1 MPARP
6 PIRSLPF
13 DPASKPTL
21 GFEMF
26 KLSSLYERA
35 HRKVLS
41 HALEVPQRPEFHTIY
56 VGLQGRGEL
65 LVDFTPTPIGADR
78 ITVVAR
84 NRVQQFHRAPK
95 SGLDAWMLL
104 FTPEFIELPSAA
116 DPLAMPSI
124 LWPLDHVP
132 ALSLNADDHAAVLA
146 ITDQL
151 HLERSRPLD
160 RFQPLVLSSLLR
172 SILLRLERAV
182 AWHSPMTVLRRF
194 FTILERDFARTREVE
209 HYARESGISPRR
221 LSELLREEL
230 GRSTKQVIDERV
242 ILEHKR
248 LLAHTGVSVKELAGL
263 TGFDEPTNLVKF
275 FRLHTGQTP
284 LEFRSGHLTKV
295 KGNGPKR
302 RTGVTGNR

>member
-6 PIRSLPF
+6 PISSLPF

-65 LVDFTPTPIGADR
+65 IVDFTPTPIGAGL

-84 NRVQQFHRAPK
+84 GRIQQFHRVPK

-104 FTPEFIELPSAA
+104 FTPDVIERPSPT

-124 LWPLDHVP
+124 LWPLDDVP
-132 ALSLNADDHAAVLA
+132 SLALNAHEHDAVHALTTELHHERNRSLDTFQPLIISSLLRALL
-146 ITDQL
+146 L
-151 HLERSRPLD
+151 HLERSVSLESTPTPL
-160 RFQPLVLSSLLR
+160 RQ
-172 SILLRLERAV
+172 
-182 AWHSPMTVLRRF
+182 F
-194 FTILERDFARTREVE
+194 FTILERDFSKTREVE
-209 HYARESGISPRR
+209 HYARLSGLSPRR
-221 LSELLREEL
+221 LSELLHFEL
-230 GRSTKQVIDERV
+230 GRSTKDVIGDRV
-242 ILEHKR
+242 ILEQKR
-248 LLAHTGVSVKELAGL
+248 LLAHTGVSVKELAAL

-284 LEFRSGHLTKV
+284 LEFRESH
-295 KGNGPKR
+295 
-302 RTGVTGNR
+302 RTGVKGKRRPKRGTK